1 MAKGDFDQI
10 VTLSVLDRL
19 IDREP
24 KNPTVEA
31 RMTRAQSVRLM
42 KAAVKRDL
50 EWLLNTRRIKEE
62 SVDAASELTHSLYNY
77 GLPDI
82 THFSFSSQRDMTRVV
97 WLLENTVAIFEPRMR
112 NAKVHIEPSEK
123 GTLQIKFR
131 VEGMLVMDPAP
142 ERVSFDT
149 TLDVS
154 SQSYSVEGG

>member
-1 MAKGDFDQI
+1 
-10 VTLSVLDRL
+10 
-19 IDREP
+19 
-24 KNPTVEA
+24 
-31 RMTRAQSVRLM
+31 
-42 KAAVKRDL
+42 
-50 EWLLNTRRIKEE
+50 
-62 SVDAASELTHSLYNY
+62 
-77 GLPDI
+77 
-82 THFSFSSQRDMTRVV
+82 MTRVV

-154 SQSYSVEGG
+154 SQSYTVEGG

>member
-1 MAKGDFDQI
+1 MARSDLDHL
-10 VTLSVLDRL
+10 VTIPLLDRL
-19 IDREP
+19 IDRDP
-24 KNPTVEA
+24 KNSPEPL
-31 RMTRAQSVRLM
+31 MSRAQSVRLL
-42 KAAVKRDL
+42 KESLRRDI
-50 EWLLNTRRIKEE
+50 EWLLNTRRIRDE
-62 SVDAASELTHSLYNY
+62 STDPKAELTHSLYNY

-97 WLLENTVAIFEPRMR
+97 WLLENTVAVFEPRMR

-149 TLDVS
+149 TLDVC
-154 SQSYSVEGG
+154 SQSYTVEGG